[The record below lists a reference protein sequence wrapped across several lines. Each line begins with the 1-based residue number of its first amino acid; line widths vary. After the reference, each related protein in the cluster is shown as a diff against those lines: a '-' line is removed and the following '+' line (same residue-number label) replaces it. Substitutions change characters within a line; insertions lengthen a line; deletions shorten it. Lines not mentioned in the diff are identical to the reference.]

1 MNDEKHFII
10 DPLTLLCKLALIY
23 FMPNYTKISI
33 YNHVLHLQVYT
44 YYQWMERMV
53 NGDNRRDISHLYT
66 AILKMIKWY
75 VHDNPEKIVMTP
87 SLKNDMD
94 IIIGYCIK
102 GLHKTQTITYED
114 DLMIK
119 ILLQY
124 FINLITDAISGILND
139 DNLLDVRESP
149 YEPNILQNKIK
160 NNYDPKMINSIAK
173 MMKDADEIDSDS
185 NTAVLVDCIHK
196 LLLNRDDVFVKT
208 MKDINTVL

>member
-10 DPLTLLCKLALIY
+10 DPLTLLCKFALIY
-23 FMPNYTKISI
+23 FMPNCTKISI
-33 YNHVLHLQVYT
+33 YNHVMHLQVYT

-66 AILKMIKWY
+66 PILKMIVWY
-75 VHDNPEKIVMTP
+75 IQDGPEKIAMTA
-87 SLKNDMD
+87 SLKTDMD
-94 IIIGYCIK
+94 IIIHYSIE
-102 GLHKTQTITYED
+102 GLRKTQTITYDD

-124 FINLITDAISGILND
+124 FINLITDAVAGTLND
-139 DNLLDVRESP
+139 DNLLDDQESP
-149 YEPNILQNKIK
+149 YEPNILQSKIK
-160 NNYDPKMINSIAK
+160 NNYDPKMLNSIAK
-173 MMKDADEIDSDS
+173 MMKDADETDSDS

-196 LLLNRDDVFVKT
+196 LLLNRDEAFVKT